1 MLVDKK
7 FYYISLPRCGST
19 SFHFSCLRQYI
30 PIQTLFEDV
39 DLKYQSINID
49 NFTNKEISVEHVHRH
64 EPLIHLQERFGEE
77 YPIIAVRRDRHE
89 TFISLWKQIVQYV
102 KVNYEQDVYEKFF
115 KFTINEVLFFKQ
127 SEFSVD
133 YLKLE
138 ELANE
143 FLKINNIEWG
153 WYLSNMMIILYA
165 PKSIWHGN
173 HKDIIWFDFD
183 KLNEMEDWVS
193 FKLGKPFKLENFN
206 TSKYV
211 ESNIKLDDHFRSK
224 YNSIYDIYDI
234 RKTNNTLV

>member
-30 PIQTLFEDV
+30 PIQTLSEDV
-39 DLKYQSINID
+39 DLKYESININD
-49 NFTNKEISVEHVHRH
+49 FKNEEISTKYKHRH
-64 EPLIHLQERFGEE
+64 EPLIDLQEKFGQQ

-89 TFISLWKQIVQYV
+89 TYISLWKQIVQYI
-102 KVNYEQDVYEKFF
+102 KVNYKQDVYEKFF
-115 KFTINEVLFFKQ
+115 KFTIDEVLFFNQ

-133 YLKLE
+133 YPKLE

-143 FLKINNIEWG
+143 FLKINNIEYE
-153 WYLSNMMIILYA
+153 WYLSNMMMVLYA

-183 KLNEMEDWVS
+183 KLNEMEEWVS
-193 FKLGKPFKLENFN
+193 SKLGKPFKLENFN
-206 TSKYV
+206 TSQHI

-234 RKTNNTLV
+234 RKNNNTLV